1 MTQSLLELDNLTV
14 GFKDR
19 PVLSEISFTVAPG
32 ELMVLAGPNG
42 GGKTTLLKTIGG
54 FLPPLEGRALVD
66 GNDISGMG
74 KREKARRVS
83 FLFQGQT
90 ASWPFTVEEMV
101 AQGRN
106 PHRGIFGAEPAAEK
120 PVIEKAMI
128 SAGLS
133 GFEDRPVTELSG
145 GEFQRVLIARSIAQG
160 ASVLL
165 LDEPINNLDPK
176 YQFMVMDLV
185 RSLADSGLA
194 VLLSIHDLTLAN
206 AYAHRIALAA
216 GGRIA
221 ALGTPAEVLR
231 EEILT
236 RVFEIPQGY
245 QKYILPRV

>member
-1 MTQSLLELDNLTV
+1 M
-14 GFKDR
+14 
-19 PVLSEISFTVAPG
+19 
-32 ELMVLAGPNG
+32 
-42 GGKTTLLKTIGG
+42 
-54 FLPPLEGRALVD
+54 
-66 GNDISGMG
+66 
-74 KREKARRVS
+74 
-83 FLFQGQT
+83 
-90 ASWPFTVEEMV
+90 
-101 AQGRN
+101 
-106 PHRGIFGAEPAAEK
+106 
-120 PVIEKAMI
+120 
-128 SAGLS
+128 
-133 GFEDRPVTELSG
+133 
-145 GEFQRVLIARSIAQG
+145 
-160 ASVLL
+160 
-165 LDEPINNLDPK
+165 DEPINNLDPK